1 MKRMLLA
8 TAAAVGIVG
17 AASAADL
24 RARPVAPVLPPAF
37 SWTGCYLGGF
47 VGGAWVDDITVTNAY
62 GQAIV
67 LPSNSWSYSLDS
79 SFIGGGTLGCNWQ
92 PIGTPWVFGIE
103 GEIGYIDL
111 SGSASVPFGPNVVFA
126 SASIGNTY
134 GMVTGRLGYAVDRI
148 LFYVKGGAAF
158 VEESVTVS
166 HPAIAG
172 VTPAFVAT
180 VSNNDARWT
189 IGGGIE
195 WAFANNWTLKGEYMF
210 IGSDTNSPC
219 AFNPGVAGGIVPA
232 GNYCWNHSGF
242 DGISTAKIGLNYLFG
257 GGLFGGGAPFAR
269 Y

>member
-1 MKRMLLA
+1 MKRILLA
-8 TAAAVGIVG
+8 TAAAVAIVST
-17 AASAADL
+17 ASAADL
-24 RARPVAPVLPPAF
+24 RPRPVAPVLPPPF

-67 LPSNSWSYSLDS
+67 LPANSWSYGLDS

-103 GEIGYIDL
+103 GEVGYIDL
-111 SGSASVPFGPNVVFA
+111 SGSASVPFGPNVIFA
-126 SASIGNTY
+126 SANIGNTY
-134 GMVTGRLGYAVDRI
+134 GMVTGRLGYAVDRV

-166 HPAIAG
+166 HPALVGI
-172 VTPAFVAT
+172 TPAFVAT
-180 VSNNDARWT
+180 ASNNDARWT

-195 WAFANNWTLKGEYMF
+195 WALGNNWTLKGEYMF
-210 IGSDTNSPC
+210 IGSDNNSPC
-219 AFNPGVAGGIVPA
+219 AFNPGVVGGLPP

-242 DGISTAKIGLNYLFG
+242 DGISTFKVGLNYLFG
-257 GGLFGGGAPFAR
+257 GGWPFAR